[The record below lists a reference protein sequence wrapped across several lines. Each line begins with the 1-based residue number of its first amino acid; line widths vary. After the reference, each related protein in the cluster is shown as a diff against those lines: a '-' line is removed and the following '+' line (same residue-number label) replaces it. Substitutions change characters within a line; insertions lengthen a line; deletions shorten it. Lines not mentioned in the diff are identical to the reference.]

1 MIAFNLE
8 ELWSIYYG
16 TLMIW
21 SYVEIWEMWQMFE
34 RQFQNE
40 IYPFYT
46 SFAHRWNREG
56 PAFRICKNF
65 DDSL

>member
-8 ELWSIYYG
+8 ELWSIDYG

-40 IYPFYT
+40 IYPIYT
-46 SFAHRWNREG
+46 SFAHRWNKRG
-56 PAFRICKNF
+56 RAFRICKNF
-65 DDSL
+65 DDSV

>member
-40 IYPFYT
+40 IYTFDT
-46 SFAHRWNREG
+46 WFAQRWNRQELS
-56 PAFRICKNF
+56 FQNLQEF
-65 DDSL
+65 SW